1 MDEELERVLN
11 YAMKEMDYLRTI
23 LENATEQEDVRR
35 ISTLARHI
43 RGVGDDIT
51 KAIAQHEDR
60 RRGFPL

>member
-60 RRGFPL
+60 RRGLPL